1 MSTDSS
7 ENIANNNRVNTP
19 SSDTENADQSQNDTD
34 GVVAAV
40 QVYAGRYAES
50 SIYEGIPMEQMP
62 DYYTLNI
69 STVTETTFDLLVMV
83 QRRYVMEEMAT
94 CSLHSRTTTGLIRM
108 SQILK
113 FRGWQSWQ
121 EKSW

>member
-1 MSTDSS
+1 MKTWAGMSTDSS

-19 SSDTENADQSQNDTD
+19 SSNTENADQSQNDTD
-34 GVVAAV
+34 GVVAEV

-69 STVTETTFDLLVMV
+69 SNVKDTTFDFSVNLMNRVRNRV
-83 QRRYVMEEMAT
+83 A
-94 CSLHSRTTTGLIRM
+94 
-108 SQILK
+108 
-113 FRGWQSWQ
+113 
-121 EKSW
+121 